1 MATLEIECPTCGER
15 LELSEQE
22 RREFEVGDL
31 LVCSS
36 CETEMEITVNG
47 PGEEFELALVDYSQ
61 FVQCPSCGEEFE
73 VSPELLAAAPV
84 IESVDGLSVSVVEC
98 PHCLARIE
106 LELEDAEEEE
116 IG

>member
-1 MATLEIECPTCGER
+1 MATLEIECPTCGEL
-15 LELSEQE
+15 LELSAEE

-47 PGEEFELALVDYSQ
+47 PGDEFELALVDYSQ
-61 FVQCPSCGEEFE
+61 FVQCPSCGEDFE
-73 VSPELLAAAPV
+73 VSQDMLDSAPV
-84 IESVDGLSVSVVEC
+84 IESVDGVSVSVVEC

-106 LELEDAEEEE
+106 LELEETGA
-116 IG
+116 

>member
-1 MATLEIECPTCGER
+1 MATLEIECPTCGEL

-22 RREFEVGDL
+22 RHEFEVGDL

-47 PGEEFELALVDYSQ
+47 PGDEFELSLVDYSQ
-61 FVQCPSCGEEFE
+61 FVQCPSCGEDFE
-73 VSPELLAAAPV
+73 VSQDMLGAAPV
-84 IESVDGLSVSVVEC
+84 IESVDGVSVSVVEC

-106 LELEDAEEEE
+106 LELEEVED
-116 IG
+116 